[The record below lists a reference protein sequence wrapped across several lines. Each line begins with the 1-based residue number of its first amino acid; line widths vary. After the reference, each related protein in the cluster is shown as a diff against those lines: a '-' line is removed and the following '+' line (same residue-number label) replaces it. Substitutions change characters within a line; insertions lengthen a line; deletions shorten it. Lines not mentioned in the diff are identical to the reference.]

1 MIKASGSRTQMKLK
15 TLRPSIPPGR
25 SAQRRRSPLGGVHGR
40 CLTDKSHDGRPS
52 NPATASQ
59 KCVLQCYHERM
70 RTSVIFDDR
79 LAAEAREFGIN
90 VSEAAREGLR
100 QAVHRRRAEHD
111 RAAYQALPEQPDAD
125 WEDAEA
131 WGQP

>member
-1 MIKASGSRTQMKLK
+1 MIEPSDLVNASRTY
-15 TLRPSIPPGR
+15 
-25 SAQRRRSPLGGVHGR
+25 
-40 CLTDKSHDGRPS
+40 
-52 NPATASQ
+52 AS
-59 KCVLQCYHERM
+59 LCYHSCM

-79 LAAEAREFGIN
+79 LAAEARELGIN

-100 QAVHRRRAEHD
+100 QAVRRRRAEQD

-131 WGQP
+131 WGEP